1 MDQNALQSMIN
12 GLKDQ
17 ENDSD
22 NDLQIPEQ
30 KVAEEG
36 KQDPPLTMVK
46 HQSMA
51 PPQTAKLYGKRLYSP
66 LANVKRINFGDKQ
79 SNRPYVIGIC
89 GGPGSGRSSVANMI
103 RDKIPHAVILNL
115 IHFYKPIR
123 GNLRRRSRT
132 DSINEDI
139 DKPEDQIKS
148 EIKDVYKK
156 SDFDTPDAIDWE
168 LMNKGVQ
175 SLKNGLPFNKP
186 IYDDTTMVRLAQT
199 EHIKPSSVIIIEG
212 HLIFC
217 NEDLMN
223 KMDLKVFIDADDDV
237 RLSRR
242 VLKMSRKHPNDVTFL
257 PDFLSKYE
265 NYVKPSYEKFIEPT
279 KKYADFILPNYG
291 FSTSDKL
298 DIDSMNIPAID
309 LIVKRVM
316 SESY

>member
-1 MDQNALQSMIN
+1 
-12 GLKDQ
+12 
-17 ENDSD
+17 
-22 NDLQIPEQ
+22 
-30 KVAEEG
+30 
-36 KQDPPLTMVK
+36 
-46 HQSMA
+46 MA

-123 GNLRRRSRT
+123 GNLRRRSRA

-148 EIKDVYKK
+148 EIKDVYRK

-168 LMNKGVQ
+168 LMNKGVEC
-175 SLKNGLPFNKP
+175 LKNGQPFNKP
-186 IYDDTTMVRLAQT
+186 IYDDTTMIRLAQT

-217 NEDLMN
+217 NEDLMK

-265 NYVKPSYEKFIEPT
+265 NYVKPSFEKYVEPT